1 MTDSG
6 FGKIKNMIKA
16 VGGKVVIVEKG
27 EPAIVVMSMEEYLR
41 STGGERKYRGFN
53 LPQNGESV
61 ERVNKEINIWKNRQ
75 EERRLRQLEISNSY
89 RAKSDLEEKDNN
101 EIVVKKL

>member
-1 MTDSG
+1 
-6 FGKIKNMIKA
+6 
-16 VGGKVVIVEKG
+16 
-27 EPAIVVMSMEEYLR
+27 LQ
-41 STGGERKYRGFN
+41 
-53 LPQNGESV
+53 QNGESV

-75 EERRLRQLEISNSY
+75 EERRLRQLEISNNY